1 MSSDHAEACIMNIE
15 DVDENTRGKKHSAPM
30 LAMSCT
36 QGRCTAFV
44 VKSTI
49 QDGTNRCR
57 VGALLSLGKICSPFP
72 VHNTCSSLRLI
83 KIRISRPIFHNKKI
97 FSEKETCWSFLV
109 TVYDKGILFFYI
121 HLKILWR
128 IQNLLNQKIINHI
141 SFVLSAI
148 SQNVLYRFFSTGIR
162 GFQKKVT
169 FWFSC
174 YIFICICIGFRLFS
188 PPFISIIFFLS
199 KIFIKNHPGFPISKT
214 FRLINKEYYLHERT
228 PNILLWNIEFS
239 NDWKKVLFSFFN
251 IHNLLVTLLQ

>member
-1 MSSDHAEACIMNIE
+1 MLFIAINQNQDQSTYFSQQ
-15 DVDENTRGKKHSAPM
+15 ENFFGKRN
-30 LAMSCT
+30 LL
-36 QGRCTAFV
+36 V
-44 VKSTI
+44 V
-49 QDGTNRCR
+49 
-57 VGALLSLGKICSPFP
+57 LSY
-72 VHNTCSSLRLI
+72 SLWQRYI
-83 KIRISRPIFHNKKI
+83 
-97 FSEKETCWSFLV
+97 
-109 TVYDKGILFFYI
+109 FFYI

-141 SFVLSAI
+141 SLVLSAI

-251 IHNLLVTLLQ
+251 IHNLLVTLLP